1 MSWLKR
7 MDPTTKSVWKW
18 AISAALIMTLLLY
31 VPTPFAAYEPGVAVS
46 TQPLVHTANPDD
58 PSAGNFILT
67 TVKFSEA
74 NFWMA
79 MRSAWDQ
86 NLELFMKKDLLK
98 GKTPQEYQQ
107 QMSVIMLGSQSSA
120 LKAAYQEANIPYRSE
135 TYGLVVT
142 DSYENGSFQ
151 QGDELLEVNGEK
163 VTNLKQLAERIRNV
177 SGALHVVVER
187 RGKPAS
193 LQLPEYVPSGAD
205 GADAEQLLVNALGIK
220 QIAELRRI
228 VTDDPSYAV
237 SIKADGIGGPSAGLM
252 FALQALDD
260 LTPGD
265 LTAGLKVAGTGT
277 IAPDGTV
284 GAIGGVSHKVVAAT
298 KAGAQ
303 IFLVP
308 RQNAKEATEKVRK
321 TGAKLEIIPVDSL
334 KEAVQELHARQHN

>member
-1 MSWLKR
+1 MRWLKR
-7 MDPTTKSVWKW
+7 MDPSTKSVWKW
-18 AISAALIMTLLLY
+18 ALSAAIIMTLLLY

-46 TQPLVHTANPDD
+46 TQPLVHAKNPDD

-67 TVKFSEA
+67 TVKLSEV

-86 NLELFMKKDLLK
+86 DLELFMKKDLLK
-98 GKTPQEYQQ
+98 GKTPQEYKQ

-120 LKAAYQEANIPYRSE
+120 LEAAYQEANIPYRSE

-142 DSYENGSFQ
+142 DSYETGSLQ

-163 VTNLKQLAERIRNV
+163 VTNLKQLAERIQSV
-177 SGALHVVVER
+177 SGALRIAVER
-187 RGKPAS
+187 KGKQVA
-193 LQLPEYVPSGAD
+193 LQLPGYIPSGA
-205 GADAEQLLVNALGIK
+205 GGSDAEQLIVRALGIK

-228 VTDDPSYAV
+228 VSDDPSYAV

-284 GAIGGVSHKVVAAT
+284 GAIGGVSHKVVAAS

-308 RQNAKEATEKVRK
+308 RRNAKEATEKVEK
-321 TGAKLEIIPVDSL
+321 TGFKLEIIPVDSL
-334 KEAVQELHARQHN
+334 KDAVKELYARQNH